1 MSDEQTVES
10 ASVPMAMTEGELVT
24 PRFIQEVPPSRE
36 ISPEEKAYME
46 AAARETA
53 LVNRIVPPHTK
64 VSRQVTLEDVN
75 KESFHT
81 DIQDLFQLCFAPV
94 GLYGGAYAMHHS
106 QIDDKDPLSVFVM
119 NNMLVVINPVI
130 TRHSNYT
137 RDSEEACMSFSG
149 LKMITVQR
157 WQKIEVNYQ
166 TVLLDPADEKKYILS
181 EVKSESISGNPSL
194 VFQHEIDHGNGKFIY
209 ELTK

>member
-1 MSDEQTVES
+1 MSDETVIDSAEKLTAIGVEALQEPTEIAPPAEISAEES
-10 ASVPMAMTEGELVT
+10 AY
-24 PRFIQEVPPSRE
+24 RE
-36 ISPEEKAYME
+36 
-46 AAARETA
+46 A
-53 LVNRIVPPHTK
+53 LAKHSALIARIVPPHTK

-81 DIQDLFQLCFAPV
+81 DIQDLFQLCFTPN

-157 WQKIEVNYQ
+157 WQKMEVSYQ
-166 TVLLDPADEKKYILS
+166 TVIIDPSDEKRYVLS
-181 EVKSESISGNPSL
+181 EMKTEALSGNPSL
-194 VFQHEIDHGNGKFIY
+194 VFQHEIDHGNAKFIY
-209 ELTK
+209 ELNK